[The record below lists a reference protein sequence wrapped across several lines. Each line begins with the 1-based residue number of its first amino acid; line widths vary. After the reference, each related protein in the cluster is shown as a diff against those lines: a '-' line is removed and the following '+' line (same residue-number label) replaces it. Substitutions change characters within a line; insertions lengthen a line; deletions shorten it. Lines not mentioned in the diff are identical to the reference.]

1 MEGLAAMSCNPSSR
15 PMIAEPLAVAFANT
29 RSSAKRDRIGT
40 LADWRAW
47 IDAWPGLRP
56 VGRRV
61 DADGLSDLRRLR
73 DDVQSVL
80 HRVASGER
88 DDTAATARIVGFAD
102 SPPRRGIR
110 WSACQPVIAA
120 AGGASASA
128 VIGQHLARATLDV
141 VLNGPNL
148 TPCAGPECRKLFIPT
163 RADRRWC
170 DSAVCGNRARVR
182 AHAERQRAAQ
192 EPRLE

>member
-1 MEGLAAMSCNPSSR
+1 MERLAAMSCNPSIE
-15 PMIAEPLAVAFANT
+15 PMLAEPIAVAFANT
-29 RSSAKRDRIGT
+29 RSSANRDRIAT

-61 DADGLSDLRRLR
+61 DADGLIDLRRLR

-88 DDTAATARIVGFAD
+88 DDTSAIDRIVRLAD
-102 SPPRRGIR
+102 SQPRRGIH
-110 WSACQPVIAA
+110 WSARRPVIAA
-120 AGGASASA
+120 AGGASPSA
-128 VIGQHLARATLDV
+128 VMGQHLARATLDV
-141 VLNGPNL
+141 VLNGPDL
-148 TPCAGPECRKLFIPT
+148 ALCAGRECRKVFIAT

-182 AHAERQRAAQ
+182 AHANRRRTAR
-192 EPRLE
+192 EPRAE